1 MRNKVLS
8 RRRIDYQN
16 SPEDRR
22 ILSMYLQA
30 GEMRKKRLEL
40 QDPST
45 ARARFIFYC
54 LAGLFL
60 LTGLFFVLF

>member
-1 MRNKVLS
+1 MRNKILS

-30 GEMRKKRLEL
+30 AEMRKKRLVI
-40 QDPST
+40 QDPAA
-45 ARARFIFYC
+45 ARARFIFYF
-54 LAGLFL
+54 LAGVFL
-60 LTGLFFVLF
+60 LTGSFFVFF